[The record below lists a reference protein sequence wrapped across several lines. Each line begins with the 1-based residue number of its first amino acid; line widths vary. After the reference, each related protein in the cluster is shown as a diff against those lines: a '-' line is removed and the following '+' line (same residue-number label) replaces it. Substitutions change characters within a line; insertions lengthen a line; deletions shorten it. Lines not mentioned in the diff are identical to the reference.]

1 MGFTA
6 DAKKAVRETA
16 CQGENQHS
24 TVERTVYT
32 LPKDV
37 LNVNDERRRVD
48 GRKPIPAEP
57 QEARL

>member
-37 LNVNDERRRVD
+37 LNVNDERRRAD
-48 GRKPIPAEP
+48 S
-57 QEARL
+57 